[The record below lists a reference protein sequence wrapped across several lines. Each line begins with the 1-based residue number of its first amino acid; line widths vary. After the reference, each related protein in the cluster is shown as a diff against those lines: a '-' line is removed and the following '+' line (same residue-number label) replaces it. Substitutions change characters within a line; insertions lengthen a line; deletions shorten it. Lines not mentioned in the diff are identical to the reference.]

1 MNITTFV
8 AFLILSFQCLAD
20 DLSTSTNAIEN
31 EWASI
36 YYNLPKDKQENAF
49 NNLLKK
55 AETLSTQF
63 PNNSDPLFWQAVII
77 ATKAELQE
85 GFSALKSVHKSKD
98 LLIQAIKLNPKTANG
113 SAYVTLGTL
122 YYMVP
127 QWPIGFGDNE
137 KAEQMFLA
145 ALKIN
150 PTGIDANYFYGDF
163 LLSNNKA
170 KEAQKFFETAIN
182 SPSRKEQFFADEKLK
197 TEAKL
202 ALSNAKDRKLNGIKS
217 AFLSLFNSASLN

>member
-20 DLSTSTNAIEN
+20 ELPSSVNAIEN

-36 YYNLPKDKQENAF
+36 YYNFPKDKQEIAYSD
-49 NNLLKK
+49 LLKK
-55 AETLSTQF
+55 AESLSTQF
-63 PNNSDPLFWQAVII
+63 PNNSEPLFWQAVII

-98 LLIQAIKLNPKTANG
+98 LLIEAIKLNPKTANG

-137 KAEQMFLA
+137 KAEQMFIA

-163 LLSNNKA
+163 LLSNNKP
-170 KEAQKFFETAIN
+170 KEAQRFFEIAIK
-182 SPSRKEQFFADEKLK
+182 SPTRKEQSYADEQLK
-197 TEAKL
+197 AEAKL
-202 ALSNAKDRKLNGIKS
+202 ALSHAKDRKLNAIKS